1 MTLSLNRVSLIGYL
15 GRDPEVRYT
24 QNGMRLARLSL
35 ATTDMWRDAESG
47 ERKTETEWHRI
58 VIFNETLSAFA
69 EKSLMKG
76 SHVYVEGQLKTRSWE
91 TGDGVSKKTTE
102 IVLGKGLG
110 ELILLDPKE
119 KKIVE
124 KPDVTESDEE

>member
-1 MTLSLNRVSLIGYL
+1 MSLSLNRVSLIGYL

-24 QNGMRLARLSL
+24 QSGLRLAKLSV
-35 ATTDMWRDAESG
+35 ATTDTWRDAESG
-47 ERKTETEWHRI
+47 ERQTETEWHRI

-69 EKSLMKG
+69 EKHLMKG
-76 SHVYVEGQLKTRSWE
+76 SHVFVEGQLKTRSWE

-102 IVLGKGLG
+102 IILGKGRG

-119 KKIVE
+119 KSVAH
-124 KPDVTESDEE
+124 PVVTDPDEE